1 MEQMERIESKLDKL
15 LDKVS
20 EQNTFL
26 GRVDERLQSLE
37 EDFKGH
43 VIDDKSLSSRIQKIE
58 KWYWSTVGGVSV
70 LSIVVP
76 YFLKIIKG

>member
-1 MEQMERIESKLDKL
+1 MEQMERIEQKLDKL

-37 EDFKGH
+37 EDFKSH
-43 VIDDKSLSSRIQKIE
+43 VVDDKNLSSRIGKIE
-58 KWYWSTVGGVSV
+58 KWYWSTIGGVSV
-70 LSIVVP
+70 LSVIVP
-76 YFLKIIKG
+76 YFFKMIKG